1 MENICQDI
9 RVLSLYKQH
18 YFDHYDFHMDDHYS
32 CLGYY
37 DGIGIKRIPQ
47 KDSDGDFYA
56 SHLFEKKSQACL
68 SRVWSGTVYE
78 TAGLHGKHSEQIIG
92 IFRCEESVS
101 EYKLIKGR
109 DAERNSPYFT
119 LVFLQA
125 QKHTDYKSIENEIE
139 QLCVYEDDLSNP
151 YIHLSVYHTYDN
163 ADLVVLMYSNS
174 IHKIGETLEEIR
186 KKNKICYVHSIIGMS
201 EAFLSDCKFEG
212 KLHVLSEWRGRK
224 SFIDDKLPHVTMKI
238 ATSGTANVP
247 EKIVYQLRNLLENCN
262 IDFTGDE
269 TIEFSEGTGHGHLRM
284 DINGTDV
291 KSLITLL
298 ADDGLL
304 NHTNQLFGQ
313 SIYNIETSLYWH
325 SRNISELKES
335 DIEAAG
341 REDAERREKDKD
353 VHKDEYGNSGC
364 YFETLT
370 KRYGEK
376 MKIAWG
382 NKDEGLFSY
391 YSALAQVYNTLAQY
405 EGFSLSRDI
414 FSLLYP
420 SVQMFE
426 ALLERASLKQEKT
439 FSFDVEESRK
449 DSICEFVNAVNSV
462 VYHTIHTDQ
471 IFLMVPGYSGNTY
484 SIPIKLC
491 LLYSWIIKKVITVL
505 NDVDYKYACLLTP
518 ELETRPATT
527 LINMGMFED
536 DRLIRFSS
544 SQRSLYMPRH
554 FIILITHEIGHYTG
568 KNIRNRHLRLECISR
583 ILVQLMFEGV
593 FPEKYCAPENVNNL
607 TVRQRLY
614 LKIRESVKV
623 QTEYECL
630 CMISKKFEKSND
642 ERKEHA
648 TELSKIFKEVC
659 YELLEEQGVIHNC
672 IGMIPDGFEREFGDA
687 DMDDVIGLYIDIQN
701 QLDRNRRI
709 LFSSHD
715 IMDTC
720 INELIQIFR
729 EVFSDVAAL
738 AILGYDYQTFSE
750 VFNVSEGTIAN
761 SDRDVQRK
769 VRELVIRKIMDTSRG
784 EEQKSNDHFGSS
796 SDRDHDHKIQN
807 AGEDQGEIRPW
818 PISLKD
824 EFYTYCWTGEELM
837 KYADESYKALLV
849 QAERH
854 SVDQE
859 QIRDIY
865 KMFTTDETS
874 CSDIYEKI
882 IDVIEEYNNEIQI
895 SKRKDEEMK

>member
-1 MENICQDI
+1 MKNTYQDI

-37 DGIGIKRIPQ
+37 DGIGIKRIPPE
-47 KDSDGDFYA
+47 DSEGNFYA

-92 IFRCEESVS
+92 IFRCEESVP
-101 EYKLIKGR
+101 EHRLIQAR
-109 DAERNSPYFT
+109 DAEQNSPYFT

-125 QKHTDYKSIENEIE
+125 QKHTDYKSIENDIE
-139 QLCVYEDDLSNP
+139 QLCVYENDLSNP
-151 YIHLSVYHTYDN
+151 YIHLSAYHTYDN
-163 ADLVVLMYSNS
+163 ADLVVLIYSNS
-174 IHKIGETLEEIR
+174 MQKIGEALEKIR
-186 KKNKICYVHSIIGMS
+186 RKDNVCYVHSIIGMS
-201 EAFLSDCKFEG
+201 EAFLSDCKSEG
-212 KLHVLSEWRGRK
+212 KLRVLSEWRGRK
-224 SFIDDKLPHVTMKI
+224 CFIDEKLPHVTMKI
-238 ATSGTANVP
+238 ATSGAANVP
-247 EKIVYQLRNLLENCN
+247 EKIVYQLRKLLKDNN
-262 IDFTGDE
+262 IGFTGND
-269 TIEFSEGTGHGHLRM
+269 TIEFSEGAGHGHLRM

-304 NHTNQLFGQ
+304 NHANHLFGRP
-313 SIYNIETSLYWH
+313 IYNIETFLYWC

-335 DIEAAG
+335 DIETAG
-341 REDAERREKDKD
+341 REDERSREKDKD
-353 VHKDEYGNSGC
+353 ENEGTYGNSNH

-370 KRYGEK
+370 EQYGKK
-376 MKIAWG
+376 MEIAWE

-420 SVQMFE
+420 AVRMFE
-426 ALLERASLKQEKT
+426 ELLDRASLKQEKS

-568 KNIRNRHLRLECISR
+568 KNIRNRQLRLECISR

-593 FPEKYCAPENVNNL
+593 FPEVYCASENTNNP
-607 TVRQRLY
+607 TIRQRLCS
-614 LKIRESVKV
+614 KIREEVKG

-630 CMISKKFEKSND
+630 CMISKKFEENNG

-648 TELSKIFKEVC
+648 TELSRIFKEIC
-659 YELLEEQGVIHNC
+659 YELLEEQGVIHSC
-672 IGMIPDGFEREFGDA
+672 LGILPGGLEQEFVDE
-687 DMDDVIGLYIDIQN
+687 DMNDVMALYIDIQN

-720 INELIQIFR
+720 INELIQVFR

-750 VFNVSEGTIAN
+750 VFNVSEGTTDN
-761 SDRDVQRK
+761 SGGDVQRK
-769 VRELVIRKIMDTSRG
+769 VRELVIRKIMDPNS
-784 EEQKSNDHFGSS
+784 EEEKSNDQ
-796 SDRDHDHKIQN
+796 KVQN
-807 AGEDQGEIRPW
+807 EQVPKGEIRAW
-818 PISLKD
+818 PASLKD
-824 EFYTYCWTGEELM
+824 EFYTYRWTGKELM
-837 KYADESYKALLV
+837 KYAKESYKALLKQV
-849 QAERH
+849 EKH
-854 SVDQE
+854 SIDRD
-859 QIRDIY
+859 QIRGIY
-865 KMFTTDETS
+865 EMFTTDETS
-874 CSDIYEKI
+874 CSDIYNKI
-882 IDVIEEYNNEIQI
+882 VNVIEEYNNEIRI
-895 SKRKDEEMK
+895 SKKKAERME

>member
-1 MENICQDI
+1 MENIYQDI

-37 DGIGIKRIPQ
+37 DGIGIKRIPPEYSE
-47 KDSDGDFYA
+47 KIVYA

-101 EYKLIKGR
+101 EYKLIKAR
-109 DAERNSPYFT
+109 EAEQNSPYFT

-125 QKHTDYKSIENEIE
+125 RKHTDYKNIENEIE
-139 QLCVYEDDLSNP
+139 QLCVYGDGLSNP
-151 YIHLSVYHTYDN
+151 YIHLAVYHTYDN

-174 IHKIGETLEEIR
+174 IQKIGEALAEIR
-186 KKNKICYVHSIIGMS
+186 KKDKVCYVHSIVGMS
-201 EAFLSDCKFEG
+201 EAFLADCKAEG
-212 KLHVLSEWRGRK
+212 KLHVLPIWRGTK

-238 ATSGTANVP
+238 ATSGSVNVP
-247 EKIVYQLRNLLENCN
+247 EKIVYQFRKLLEDNN
-262 IDFTGDE
+262 IDFTGDD
-269 TIEFSEGTGHGHLRM
+269 TIEFSEGAGHGHLRM

-304 NHTNQLFGQ
+304 THTNQLFGRP
-313 SIYNIETSLYWH
+313 IYNIETSIYWR
-325 SRNISELKES
+325 SRNISELNIS

-341 REDAERREKDKD
+341 REDEKHREKDKD
-353 VHKDEYGNSGC
+353 AYENPGR

-370 KRYGEK
+370 EQYGKK
-376 MKIAWG
+376 MEIAWK

-420 SVQMFE
+420 CVKMFE
-426 ALLERASLKQEKT
+426 ELLDRASLKQNKT

-471 IFLMVPGYSGNTY
+471 VFLMVPGYSGNTY

-568 KNIRNRHLRLECISR
+568 RNIRNRHLRLECISR

-593 FPEKYCAPENVNNL
+593 FPEKYCAPDNINNP
-607 TVRQRLY
+607 TVRQRLC
-614 LKIRESVKV
+614 LKIRESVKA

-630 CMISKKFEKSND
+630 CVISKKFEENND

-648 TELSKIFKEVC
+648 TELSRIFKEIC
-659 YELLEEQGVIHNC
+659 YELLEEQGVIHSC
-672 IGMIPDGFEREFGDA
+672 IGMIPDGLEQEFGDE
-687 DMDDVIGLYIDIQN
+687 DMDDIMSLYIDIHN

-720 INELIQIFR
+720 INELIQVFR

-750 VFNVSEGTIAN
+750 VFNVSEGTSVN
-761 SDRDVQRK
+761 SDRDVQRR
-769 VRELVIRKIMDTSRG
+769 VRELVIRKIMDSGR
-784 EEQKSNDHFGSS
+784 EEEKSNCQ
-796 SDRDHDHKIQN
+796 KVQN
-807 AGEDQGEIRPW
+807 EGKDQGEISPW
-818 PISLKD
+818 PVSLKD
-824 EFYTYCWTGEELM
+824 ELYTYCWTGEELM
-837 KYADESYKALLV
+837 NYAEKSYQALLKQV
-849 QAERH
+849 EKH
-854 SVDQE
+854 STDRD
-859 QIRDIY
+859 QIRGIY
-865 KMFTTDETS
+865 EMFTTDETS
-874 CSDIYEKI
+874 CSDIYNTI
-882 IDVIEEYNNEIQI
+882 IDVIEEYNNEIRNSQ
-895 SKRKDEEMK
+895 

>member
-1 MENICQDI
+1 MENIYQDI

-37 DGIGIKRIPQ
+37 DGIGIKRIPPE
-47 KDSDGDFYA
+47 DSEKIVYA

-101 EYKLIKGR
+101 EYKLIKAR
-109 DAERNSPYFT
+109 EAEQNSPYFT

-125 QKHTDYKSIENEIE
+125 RKHTDYKNIENEIE
-139 QLCVYEDDLSNP
+139 QLCVYGDGLSNP
-151 YIHLSVYHTYDN
+151 YIHLAVYHTYDN

-174 IHKIGETLEEIR
+174 IQKIGEALAEIR
-186 KKNKICYVHSIIGMS
+186 KKDKVCYVHSIVGMS
-201 EAFLSDCKFEG
+201 EAFLADCKAEG
-212 KLHVLSEWRGRK
+212 KLHVLPIWRGTK

-238 ATSGTANVP
+238 ATSGSVNVP
-247 EKIVYQLRNLLENCN
+247 EKIVYQFRKLLEDNN
-262 IDFTGDE
+262 IDFTGDD
-269 TIEFSEGTGHGHLRM
+269 TIEFSEGAGHGHLRM

-304 NHTNQLFGQ
+304 THTNQLFGRP
-313 SIYNIETSLYWH
+313 IYNIETSIYWR
-325 SRNISELKES
+325 SRNISELNIS

-341 REDAERREKDKD
+341 LEDEKHREKDKD
-353 VHKDEYGNSGC
+353 AYENPGR

-370 KRYGEK
+370 EQYGKK
-376 MKIAWG
+376 MEIAWK

-420 SVQMFE
+420 SVKMFE
-426 ALLERASLKQEKT
+426 ELLDRASLKQNKT

-471 IFLMVPGYSGNTY
+471 VFLMVPGYSGNTY

-568 KNIRNRHLRLECISR
+568 RNIRNRHLRLECISR

-593 FPEKYCAPENVNNL
+593 FPEKYCAPDNINNP

-614 LKIRESVKV
+614 LKIRESVKA

-630 CMISKKFEKSND
+630 CVISKKFEENND

-648 TELSKIFKEVC
+648 TELSRIFKEIC
-659 YELLEEQGVIHNC
+659 YELLEEQGVIHSC
-672 IGMIPDGFEREFGDA
+672 IGMIPDGLEQEFGDE
-687 DMDDVIGLYIDIQN
+687 DMDDIMSLYIDIQN

-720 INELIQIFR
+720 INELIQVFR

-750 VFNVSEGTIAN
+750 VFNVSEGTSVN
-761 SDRDVQRK
+761 SDRDVQRR
-769 VRELVIRKIMDTSRG
+769 VRELVIRKIMDSGR
-784 EEQKSNDHFGSS
+784 EEEKSNCQ
-796 SDRDHDHKIQN
+796 KVQN
-807 AGEDQGEIRPW
+807 EGKDQGEISPW
-818 PISLKD
+818 PVSLKD
-824 EFYTYCWTGEELM
+824 ELYTYCWTGEELM
-837 KYADESYKALLV
+837 NYAKKSYQALLKQV
-849 QAERH
+849 EKH
-854 SVDQE
+854 STDRD
-859 QIRDIY
+859 QIRGIY
-865 KMFTTDETS
+865 EMFTTDETS
-874 CSDIYEKI
+874 CSDIYNTI
-882 IDVIEEYNNEIQI
+882 IDVIEEYNNEIRN
-895 SKRKDEEMK
+895 SH